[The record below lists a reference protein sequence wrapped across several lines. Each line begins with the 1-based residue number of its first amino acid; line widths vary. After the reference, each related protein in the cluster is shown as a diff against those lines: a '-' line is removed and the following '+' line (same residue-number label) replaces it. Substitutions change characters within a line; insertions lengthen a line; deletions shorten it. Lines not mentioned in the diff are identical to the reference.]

1 VTKQAYAMVSIYGL
15 NERIGNRSYYDS
27 RGDQMFTKPY
37 SEETSRII
45 DEEVGKIIDGAYH
58 RAKEILQSNFDKLSA
73 LADSLLTNEVI
84 FREDVERILGARP
97 FQKPAPALPIPE
109 APAAPEASSP
119 AEEDSEDAP
128 ESSEE

>member
-1 VTKQAYAMVSIYGL
+1 
-15 NERIGNRSYYDS
+15 
-27 RGDQMFTKPY
+27 MFTKPY

-45 DEEVGKIIDGAYH
+45 DEEVGKIIDGAYN

-97 FQKPAPALPIPE
+97 FQKPE
-109 APAAPEASSP
+109 SP
-119 AEEDSEDAP
+119 LRSADAP
-128 ESSEE
+128 ETEEPIESPEGEAGGVPESSDE